1 MLAYLVFR
9 LNAVVNSMTYSICH
23 LLKYRNTFYL
33 YKHIVACFLW
43 VFNVSTG
50 VALFI
55 PFAIL
60 CFVLFVIVWLWWLI
74 FMYFFQYLVFYVSLV
89 LLCSPSMWFYVLF
102 VIVWL
107 SWLIFMYF
115 FQYLVF
121 YVSTGVALFTQYVI
135 LCFICDCLDLIY
147 VILSLFGILLFT
159 GDVWFMRSEI
169 FVVFPLSGI
178 FRYWCFIPPDCEI
191 LFLGPSIQIS
201 VLV

>member
-1 MLAYLVFR
+1 MLLFNACLYLVFR
-9 LNAVVNSMTYSICH
+9 LNAVVNSMAYGICH

-43 VFNVSTG
+43 VF
-50 VALFI
+50 
-55 PFAIL
+55 
-60 CFVLFVIVWLWWLI
+60 
-74 FMYFFQYLVFYVSLV
+74 YVSLV
-89 LLCSPSMWFYVLF
+89 LLCSSHLRFYVLF

-107 SWLIFMYF
+107 SWLISMYF
-115 FQYLVF
+115 FPIFGILC
-121 YVSTGVALFTQYVI
+121 STGVALFTQYVI
-135 LCFICDCLDLIY
+135 LCFICDCLDFIY
-147 VILSLFGILLFT
+147 VILSLFGILFFT
-159 GDVWFMRSEI
+159 GDVWFMRSVI